1 MKSLKSKL
9 FKQRLF
15 SIHSNIGI
23 TISLLFYISLFFGM
37 FTIFLPYIKLWE
49 QPSRHFAL
57 VDINKINYSK
67 ILNSVISDPDYPK
80 NNIYMEFPG
89 FKNDPS
95 IRVTH
100 RFMEGKY
107 FNPYT
112 QEKIEIEKTTSH
124 LAEFLNELH
133 SGKSFR
139 VIGKLLF
146 GFMAVGVMFLII
158 GGLLLIFY
166 LQFKNNTKTQQGN
179 FSKWHRK
186 ILTFAFLPL
195 LLISLSGALMNIGY
209 PGAMPMTYLVT
220 KGEDTNIF
228 KVINTVLLPNEK
240 PIKLANIEVE
250 MMSINSLIQKAKEI
264 NPQIRLHALQLINWK
279 DKTARV
285 EFTGYNP
292 YKPFL
297 NGVYNK
303 PKIILNAVDGSII
316 KDVRVVDRRWSVL
329 LTDSVYFIHL
339 LYGVGIVGRF
349 LTLLLML
356 LSCIAVGFGVMLWLE
371 KKAKIFDER
380 IPFYHWM
387 GKLSLTIMI
396 GVVPATASL
405 FVLQWALPFDL
416 ENRVLIQQVVFY
428 NFWIATLAWSFYRI
442 NSYIAIKEFLFL
454 GGILFISSSIIHFTV
469 SDFSPIELFQKNMF
483 SILGVDISLILLGC
497 VLIFIA
503 KLLPKSRDK
512 AKFFWNKK
520 YKRIP

>member
-1 MKSLKSKL
+1 MQVSKSKL

-15 SIHSNIGI
+15 SIHSNVGI
-23 TISLLFYISLFFGM
+23 TVSLIFYISLFFGI

-49 QPSRHFAL
+49 QPSRHFAV
-57 VDINKINYSK
+57 VDTHQINYSK
-67 ILNSVISDPDYPK
+67 ILNSVISNPDYPK
-80 NNIYMEFPG
+80 NNIYMELPG
-89 FKNDPS
+89 FQNDPS

-100 RFMEGKY
+100 RFMEGNY

-112 QEKIEIEKTTSH
+112 QEKIKLEKETSH

-146 GFMAVGVMFLII
+146 GFMSVGVMFLII

-166 LQFKNNTKTQQGN
+166 LKFKNNTKNQQGS

-186 ILTFAFLPL
+186 ILTFTFLPL
-195 LLISLSGALMNIGY
+195 LLISLTGALMNVGY
-209 PGAMPMTYLVT
+209 LGASPMTYLVT
-220 KGEDTNIF
+220 KGEDKNIF
-228 KVINTVLLPNEK
+228 KVINTVLISNEK
-240 PIKLANIEVE
+240 PIKSSNIETK

-264 NPQIRLHALQLINWK
+264 NPQIRLHKLQLINWK
-279 DKTARV
+279 DKTARI

-316 KDVRVVDRRWSVL
+316 KDVRVLDKRWSVL

-339 LYGVGIVGRF
+339 LYGVDVLIRF
-349 LTLLLML
+349 LTAFLML
-356 LSCIAVGFGVMLWLE
+356 GACISIGFGVMLWLE
-371 KKAKIFDER
+371 KKAKIFDKR

-387 GKLSLTIMI
+387 GKLTLTIMI
-396 GVVPATASL
+396 GIIPATATL

-428 NFWIATLAWSFYRI
+428 NVWLATLSWSFYRI
-442 NSYIAIKEFLFL
+442 NSYIAAKEFLFL
-454 GGILFISSSIIHFTV
+454 GGLLFILSSIIHFIV

-483 SILGVDISLILLGC
+483 SILGVDISLILFGSALLYITK
-497 VLIFIA
+497 V
-503 KLLPKSRDK
+503 LPKTRDQ

-520 YKRIP
+520 YKRIT